1 MLCIQSYF
9 WLSLFLPSFT
19 DGATMQRGSSPPA
32 FEEWLSTE
40 SLGGARLDWV
50 RGDSGSGKCV
60 YNVYVLG
67 LGGAD
72 WGPWI
77 KYAALKRLL

>member
-1 MLCIQSYF
+1 ML
-9 WLSLFLPSFT
+9 SFT
-19 DGATMQRGSSPPA
+19 DGATIQRGGSPPA
-32 FEEWLSTE
+32 FEEWLSVE

-50 RGDSGSGKCV
+50 RGDSRSGKGV

-67 LGGAD
+67 LGSAE
-72 WGPWI
+72 WEPWI